1 MSKKKT
7 TSPKDQIWLDA
18 QKRYGL
24 SDVHIRM
31 ARELGL
37 NPKKFGKLAN
47 TQQEPWK
54 APLPEF
60 IEHIYAKRFGSP
72 TVMVG
77 HADAGAKEH
86 PLGKTRPDKIQPS
99 RPPAP
104 REEADH

>member
-1 MSKKKT
+1 MSKKKKA
-7 TSPKDQIWLDA
+7 SSKDQVWLDA

-37 NPKKFGKLAN
+37 NPKKFGTRSVAN
-47 TQQEPWK
+47 TRQEPWK

-60 IEHIYAKRFGSP
+60 IEKIYAKRFGK
-72 TVMVG
+72 
-77 HADAGAKEH
+77 A
-86 PLGKTRPDKIQPS
+86 RPDKVQPS

-104 REEADH
+104 REESDH

>member
-1 MSKKKT
+1 MAIAAPMITPLPQGASIVSKKKKA
-7 TSPKDQIWLDA
+7 SPKDQVWLDA

-47 TQQEPWK
+47 TRQEPWK

-60 IEHIYAKRFGSP
+60 IEKIYAKRFGK
-72 TVMVG
+72 
-77 HADAGAKEH
+77 A
-86 PLGKTRPDKIQPS
+86 RPDKIQPS
-99 RPPAP
+99 RPPVP
-104 REEADH
+104 REESDQ